1 MLDEAATVSSMLFLD
16 EGDMSQRYRKAYDR
30 EDALDSAPAA
40 DASGQVSQAT
50 NPASASFGSAGSL
63 FFRATSEP
71 ETGSGFPEGGGGGI
85 LAAAAAA
92 GGGRANVP
100 LGAVERRPEEKL
112 FCDALL
118 DLQSLTVRMCS
129 LICVQLENKGVLTFF
144 LLLVRA
150 MVLIG
155 GIRFCGIAI
164 SGWLLTADQAAS
176 AAVRVDLGPRGGRG
190 GVPTTGMC

>member
-30 EDALDSAPAA
+30 EDALDGAPAAA
-40 DASGQVSQAT
+40 DASGQVHQAT
-50 NPASASFGSAGSL
+50 NPASVSFGGAGSL

-71 ETGSGFPEGGGGGI
+71 GAGGGFPEGGGGGI

-92 GGGRANVP
+92 GGGGANVP

-118 DLQSLTVRMCS
+118 DLQSLTVSICS
-129 LICVQLENKGVLTFF
+129 FDLFIDGNHFSCMRIK
-144 LLLVRA
+144 LLL
-150 MVLIG
+150 MVLVG
-155 GIRFCGIAI
+155 GISLFSF
-164 SGWLLTADQAAS
+164 SGFWL
-176 AAVRVDLGPRGGRG
+176 VVDDRP
-190 GVPTTGMC
+190 CY